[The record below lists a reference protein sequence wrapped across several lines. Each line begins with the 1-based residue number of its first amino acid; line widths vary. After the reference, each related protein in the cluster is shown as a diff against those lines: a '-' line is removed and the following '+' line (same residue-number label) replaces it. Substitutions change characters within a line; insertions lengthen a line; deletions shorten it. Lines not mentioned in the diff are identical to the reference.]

1 MAGRNYELGEKAP
14 GAPSPPRESP
24 DAFSDQSEGKRAS
37 GEAEAPQ
44 ERGIAV
50 SGGQSHAQ
58 SYYG

>member
-1 MAGRNYELGEKAP
+1 MAP
-14 GAPSPPRESP
+14 GAPSPPRESL
-24 DAFSDQSEGKRAS
+24 DAFSDQSEGKQGA
-37 GEAEAPQ
+37 GEAEAPK